1 MINKIKNLIN
11 LNNLDG
17 YIVPKNDEFFTEY
30 SKINKLE
37 IVANFSGSAGF
48 ILILKNSNHL
58 FVDGRY
64 TIQAKKQSGKKFK
77 IHEIPYEWPK
87 DILKNDARLNIGFD
101 PKLFT
106 TETLKIYFNNSCNL
120 FPVDSNLFRTKAEIV
135 NKDNLIYQINSSVV
149 GESSKSKIN
158 RLNKILESEKL
169 DNLFISSGEN
179 VCWLLNIR
187 GKDLPNSPIA
197 NFQAILTSNKNI
209 ILFGNLKKLKNIKKE
224 FLKNKISFHEKDD
237 FFKILSSLKGKSFCI
252 DSKTCSVFNEKL
264 INSKFL
270 IKKKVDPINDLKSIK
285 NNTEIK
291 NMIEAHIKDGV
302 AVTKFLYWIKNSN
315 IRKLDEIKVEKK
327 LESFRKQSKNYLF
340 PSFSTIAGSGPNGA
354 IIHYRSNKK
363 SNRKLNKDHLL
374 LVDSGGQYKW
384 GTTDITRTI
393 SFSDPSK
400 KTKELY
406 TRVLKGHI
414 AVAMSKIDKLKNG
427 NNIDKLARKSLNS
440 INLDYRHGTGHG
452 VGFFMNV
459 HEGPQSISKN
469 NFIKLKKGM
478 IVSNEPGIYLENK
491 LGIRIENL
499 VYIDGNNKNLFFK
512 NLTFAPLEKDLIDE
526 NLLTKIEKDYIFSYH
541 LETYSKISAYLN
553 NKERKWLAR
562 LIQ

>member
-1 MINKIKNLIN
+1 M
-11 LNNLDG
+11 
-17 YIVPKNDEFFTEY
+17 
-30 SKINKLE
+30 
-37 IVANFSGSAGF
+37 
-48 ILILKNSNHL
+48 
-58 FVDGRY
+58 
-64 TIQAKKQSGKKFK
+64 
-77 IHEIPYEWPK
+77 
-87 DILKNDARLNIGFD
+87 
-101 PKLFT
+101 
-106 TETLKIYFNNSCNL
+106 
-120 FPVDSNLFRTKAEIV
+120 
-135 NKDNLIYQINSSVV
+135 
-149 GESSKSKIN
+149 
-158 RLNKILESEKL
+158 NKILESEKL

-224 FLKNKISFHEKDD
+224 FLKNKISFHEKND
-237 FFKILSSLKGKSFCI
+237 FFKILSSLKGNSFCI

-285 NNTEIK
+285 NKTEIK

-526 NLLTKIEKDYIFSYH
+526 NMLTKIEKDYIFSYH
-541 LETYSKISAYLN
+541 LETYSKLSAYLN
-553 NKERKWLAR
+553 NKERKWLAK

>member
-37 IVANFSGSAGF
+37 MVANFSGSAGF

-64 TIQAKKQSGKKFK
+64 TIQAKKQSGKKFN

-224 FLKNKISFHEKDD
+224 FLKNKISFHEKND
-237 FFKILSSLKGKSFCI
+237 FFKILSSLKGNSFCI

-270 IKKKVDPINDLKSIK
+270 IKKKIDPIYDLKSIK
-285 NNTEIK
+285 NKTEIK

-340 PSFSTIAGSGPNGA
+340 PSFSTIAGSGSNGA

-526 NLLTKIEKDYIFSYH
+526 NMLTKIEKDYIFSYH
-541 LETYSKISAYLN
+541 LETYSKLSAYLN
-553 NKERKWLAR
+553 NKERKWLAK

>member
-106 TETLKIYFNNSCNL
+106 TETLKIYFNNSCKL
-120 FPVDSNLFRTKAEIV
+120 SPVNSNLFKTEVEII
-135 NKDNLIYQINSSVV
+135 NKDNLIYKINTSIA

-197 NFQAILTSNKNI
+197 NLQAILTSYKNI
-209 ILFGNLKKLKNIKKE
+209 ILFGNIKKLKNLKKQ
-224 FLKNKISFHEKDD
+224 FLKNKISFYEKDN
-237 FFKILSSLKGKSFCI
+237 FFKILGSLKGKSFCI
-252 DSKTCSVFNEKL
+252 DSKTCSVYNEKL

-270 IKKKVDPINDLKSIK
+270 VKKKIDPINDLKSVK

-354 IIHYRSNKK
+354 IIHYRSNIK

-440 INLDYRHGTGHG
+440 VNLNYRHGTGHG
-452 VGFFMNV
+452 VGFFLNV
-459 HEGPQSISKN
+459 HEGPQSISKH

-512 NLTFAPLEKDLIDE
+512 NLTFVPLEKDLIIK
-526 NLLTKIEKDYIFSYH
+526 NLLTKLERDYIFNYH
-541 LETYSKISAYLN
+541 LETYSKISPYLN
-553 NKERKWLAR
+553 NKERKWLEN
-562 LIQ
+562 LI

>member
-87 DILKNDARLNIGFD
+87 DILKNDARVNIGFD

-120 FPVDSNLFRTKAEIV
+120 FPVDSNLFKTKAEIV

-149 GESSKSKIN
+149 GDSSKSKIN
-158 RLNKILESEKL
+158 RLNKILKSEKL

-209 ILFGNLKKLKNIKKE
+209 ILFGNIKKLKNIKKE

-264 INSKFL
+264 INSRFL
-270 IKKKVDPINDLKSIK
+270 IRKRIDPINDLKSIK
-285 NNTEIK
+285 NKTEIK

-302 AVTKFLYWIKNSN
+302 AVTKFLHWIKNSN

-374 LVDSGGQYKW
+374 LIDSGGQYKW

-499 VYIDGNNKNLFFK
+499 VYIEGNNKNLFFK

-526 NLLTKIEKDYIFSYH
+526 NMLTKIEKDYIFSYH
-541 LETYSKISAYLN
+541 LETYSKLSAYLN
-553 NKERKWLAR
+553 NKERKWLAK